1 MTTPADE
8 LPAKPLS
15 CETCYYVMP
24 SYSSSTGLRCGLKY
38 FQSTPFMRKLQRME
52 HHPEVKK
59 INACESWKDR
69 HEP

>member
-1 MTTPADE
+1 MTSPTHDTPANS
-8 LPAKPLS
+8 LS

-38 FQSTPFMRKLQRME
+38 FQSSPLMRKLHRME

-59 INACESWKDR
+59 FNACESWKDR
-69 HEP
+69 NEP